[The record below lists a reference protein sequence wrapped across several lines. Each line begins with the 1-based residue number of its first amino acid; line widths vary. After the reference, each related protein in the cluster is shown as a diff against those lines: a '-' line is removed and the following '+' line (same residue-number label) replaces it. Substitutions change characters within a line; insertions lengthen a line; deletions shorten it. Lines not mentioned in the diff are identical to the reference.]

1 MPVHSQGIATS
12 VVATSIAS
20 ASAYVTIVCLCVLCT
35 SHWHPDSEFNF
46 QEREMA
52 ELVSPAL
59 VLLIWDGN
67 GPLLGRARGP
77 DDLGYARP

>member
-35 SHWHPDSEFNF
+35 SHPEFNF
-46 QEREMA
+46 QERE
-52 ELVSPAL
+52 
-59 VLLIWDGN
+59 WQN
-67 GPLLGRARGP
+67 
-77 DDLGYARP
+77 